1 MYRRAPNSAPLVG
14 ALIALTI
21 AAAASPSFAL
31 NDHSDKANRHAAG
44 PSAGRVAVAQI
55 LVDKSFSQHD
65 LESILP
71 LLQDL
76 RDANRMC
83 NSKIDAIYTDGITSH
98 DKMAGDARVQKCQ
111 AKLSERQSSIWS
123 TISDRIGSDKANAL
137 RYAVEPRTEDV
148 SRNTYTDVYLQRID
162 TMLVDLDRMSAA
174 RIAANGLTS
183 PLDQNG
189 VRPVSVETRTTITT
203 TTVTPT
209 PFYVTTPPVIDVKEL
224 VKVVQEKI
232 VANEIG
238 NSDYLIFIPM
248 ERDLDTTDIRFL
260 RESKWMFW

>member
-1 MYRRAPNSAPLVG
+1 MYRLAPKPASLVG
-14 ALIALTI
+14 TLIALTL
-21 AAAASPSFAL
+21 AAAAGPSFAL
-31 NDHSDKANRHAAG
+31 KDHTDKANWHAAG

-55 LVDKSFSQHD
+55 FSDKSFSQHD

-76 RDANRMC
+76 RDAQQMC
-83 NSKIDAIYTDGITSH
+83 NSKIDAIYSNAITSR
-98 DKMAGDARVQKCQ
+98 DDRSAETRVKDCSAKCAEQ
-111 AKLSERQSSIWS
+111 QTSIWS
-123 TISDRIGSDKANAL
+123 TISNRIGSDKANAL

-162 TMLVDLDRMSAA
+162 TMLVDLDKMSAA
-174 RIAANGLTS
+174 RIAANGLTT

-189 VRPVSVETRTTITT
+189 VRPVSVETRTTFT

-209 PFYVTTPPVIDVKEL
+209 PFYITTPAVIDAKEL
-224 VKVVQEKI
+224 VKVVQERI
-232 VANEIG
+232 AVNEIG
-238 NSDYLIFIPM
+238 NSDYLVFIPM